1 MIPNRLRVRNFMCYG
16 EGVPE
21 LDFSGIRVAG
31 LVGENGHGKSALL
44 DAITWALWGRA
55 RTHQDDRLI
64 RQGEVEM
71 EVDLE
76 FTVEGQ
82 RYRVIRKRV
91 LSGRAGRT
99 DLQLQAWTGEAWQL
113 LTEASKTQ
121 TEQRIL
127 SILRLNYETFV
138 NSAFLV
144 QGGADRFTTQPPAE
158 RKRILGEILG
168 LGQYDEY
175 QRRAR
180 ERARAFREMVQ
191 RLDAEMGE
199 ADRELAHEPLYRAQ
213 EQEAAAQVK
222 ALEEEERE
230 ADRAFRGLEAQ
241 VRVLEERAWEVQ
253 DLSRR
258 LEETRRR
265 LQAVE
270 KRLQERE
277 ARYRDLQA
285 LLARRE
291 EIRAG
296 LRSLEE
302 ARGLQRALL
311 QRMEQQRRLTEEKN
325 DLERRLL
332 QARHALER
340 EASTVRDRWEKAQER
355 ARAAGKLQAE
365 VERLRAEVARLRE
378 AQQEQE
384 ALQGRR
390 QALLA
395 ERASL
400 EEAMARLQEEVQALR
415 ERVGLLQAATEP
427 RCPLCR
433 KPLSPEERAR
443 LVQEM
448 EQEVQAREAAYWG
461 HKERLNALARET
473 KEVQERL
480 ARAAETLRGLAPL
493 ERQLGAAEQSLQQA
507 REAQEEAA
515 VHQEHLR
522 ALEGRLAR
530 EDFAPEVKARLAQV
544 EAALAECA
552 VDEEALREA
561 TAEVE
566 RLTRYQEEAA
576 RLQAAQEQMGALQ
589 ADIHADQE
597 QREAYQAQAAEEEAR
612 FARLREEVKDLDRLR
627 QDLQDRERTLAEARR
642 RLAEAR
648 DALGAARQRVAHC
661 QHLRDLRKQKQQ
673 ERERAAREQALYEE
687 LDAAFGKQGV
697 QALLIDQAL
706 PEITE
711 EANRL
716 LSRMTD
722 GRMRV
727 DLQTQRETKSGTTQE
742 VLDILISDELGCRPY
757 ELYSGGEA
765 FRANFALRVALSR
778 LLARRA
784 GARLQTLFIDEG
796 FGALDTVGRE
806 RLMEAIGS
814 IQDDFACILVVTHV
828 EELKE
833 MFPVRIEVTK
843 GEEGS
848 RFVIR

>member
-1 MIPNRLRVRNFMCYG
+1 MIPNRLRIRNFMCYG
-16 EGVPE
+16 EGVPV
-21 LDFSGIRVAG
+21 LDFTGIHVAG
-31 LVGENGHGKSALL
+31 LVGDNGHGKSALL
-44 DAITWALWGRA
+44 DAITWALWGKA
-55 RTHQDDRLI
+55 RTHQDDKLI
-64 RQGEVEM
+64 RQGEMEM

-91 LSGRAGRT
+91 LSGRTGRT
-99 DLQLQAWTGEAWQL
+99 DLQLQAWTGETWQL

-127 SILRLNYETFV
+127 SILRVNYETFI

-144 QGGADRFTTQPPAE
+144 QGEADRFTTQAPAE

-175 QRRAR
+175 QKRAK
-180 ERARAFREMVQ
+180 EKARAFKETVQ

-199 ADRELAHEPLYRAQ
+199 IDRELANEPRYRAQ
-213 EQEAAAQVK
+213 EEEAEAQVRV
-222 ALEEEERE
+222 LESQERE
-230 ADRAFRGLEAQ
+230 ADKAFRALEAQ
-241 VRVLEERAWEVQ
+241 VRVLEERAREVQ
-253 DLSRR
+253 NLSRR

-265 LQAVE
+265 LQALE
-270 KRLQERE
+270 KRIQERE
-277 ARYRDLQA
+277 GRLRGLQD

-291 EIRAG
+291 EIQQG
-296 LRSLEE
+296 LQLLEE
-302 ARGLQRALL
+302 ARARQRDLL
-311 QRMEQQRRLTEEKN
+311 ERMEQQRRQTEEKN
-325 DLERRLL
+325 DLERQLL
-332 QARHALER
+332 QARNALER

-355 ARAAGKLQAE
+355 ARAAERLQAE
-365 VERLRAEVARLRE
+365 VDRLRGEVARLKEVQR
-378 AQQEQE
+378 EQE
-384 ALQGRR
+384 ALQERR
-390 QALLA
+390 QVLLA

-400 EEAMARLQEEVQALR
+400 EEASGRLREEAQALR
-415 ERVGLLQAATEP
+415 ERAGLLQAATEP
-427 RCPLCR
+427 RCPLCQQ
-433 KPLSPEERAR
+433 PLSPEERAR

-448 EQEVQAREAAYWG
+448 AQEERLLEGTLLDHRERLKALDQEV
-461 HKERLNALARET
+461 
-473 KEVQERL
+473 KEVQGRL
-480 ARAAETLRGLAPL
+480 TQVLRDLQSLAPL
-493 ERQLGAAEQSLQQA
+493 ERQLGAAEQSLLQA
-507 REAQEEAA
+507 LQAQKEAEE
-515 VHQEHLR
+515 HWERLQ
-522 ALEGRLAR
+522 ALEDRLR
-530 EDFAPEVKARLAQV
+530 QDDVAPEVKERLARV
-544 EAALAECA
+544 ETALAKCA
-552 VDEEALREA
+552 VDPQAFQQDN
-561 TAEVE
+561 AEVE
-566 RLTRYQEEAA
+566 RLTPYQEEAA
-576 RLQAAQEQMGALQ
+576 RLRVAVEQVAALQ
-589 ADIHADQE
+589 TDLEVDRE
-597 QREAYQAQAAEEEAR
+597 QWEAYRKQAEEEEAHLL
-612 FARLREEVKDLDRLR
+612 RLQEEVRDLDHLR
-627 QDLQDRERTLAEARR
+627 QDLRGQEEALADLRR

-661 QHLRDLRKQKQQ
+661 QHLREQRKQKEQG
-673 ERERAAREQALYEE
+673 REQAAYEQALYEE
-687 LDAAFGKQGV
+687 LDTAFGKQGV

-742 VLDILISDELGCRPY
+742 VLDILISDELGSRPY

-765 FRANFALRVALSR
+765 FRVNFALRVALSR

-806 RLMEAIGS
+806 RLMEAIAS

-843 GEEGS
+843 GEDGS
-848 RFVIR
+848 RFVVR